1 MRNYSRSIR
10 LILLEGARGDKA
22 RGEEK
27 RRDKAK
33 GDKAKGDQAR
43 DENNIKLSFCVH

>member
-22 RGEEK
+22 RGEK
-27 RRDKAK
+27 PRGDKVR
-33 GDKAKGDQAR
+33 GDKARYFDYFPA
-43 DENNIKLSFCVH
+43 D